1 MRKFLLWSSLLLFF
15 ANPGACLA
23 QTTCKRIADAEQKLY
38 GFRSAKLS
46 DPERKQKSAAMDS
59 FWQLVKS
66 SGQRGV
72 ACLRPLL
79 EKQTDT
85 FAVFDEASLLYSL
98 DRSPESL
105 NIVARAVARTDL
117 ADVQPADYVRMGL
130 VLAKQGL
137 DTEPIGRNYI
147 NAKSDVTAYLPEHG
161 AYRLDRVAGAI
172 LLFGVLPTDKIDDAL
187 SAEVKSD
194 NTDTRN
200 AAAIVWSLNMT
211 ARSFKGLADLGEM
224 KDFSEEARRQVHST
238 LIPFTVRVSTPKYTR
253 EQMLAKIAKFPEM
266 DMDPSEDFERE
277 NKALDNSV
285 YATFTA
291 ADVETLRESRRKL
304 ITGVSNESVESY
316 AEMSRVLLHL
326 INKLGLYAEYRTR
339 GQAPAPVAKP

>member
-1 MRKFLLWSSLLLFF
+1 MRKFILWSSLLPLF

-23 QTTCKRIADAEQKLY
+23 QTACKAIAEAEQKLY
-38 GFRSAKLS
+38 GFRPAKVS
-46 DPERKQKSAAMDS
+46 DSERKQKSAAMDS

-66 SGQRGV
+66 SGQQGV

-79 EKQTDT
+79 EKQTDA

-105 NIVARAVARTDL
+105 SIVARAVARTNL

-130 VLAKQGL
+130 ALARQGL
-137 DTEPIGRNYI
+137 DTEPIARNYI

-161 AYRLDRVAGAI
+161 AYRLDRTAGAI
-172 LLFGVLPTDKIDDAL
+172 LLFGVLPTDKIDDTL
-187 SAEVKSD
+187 SAEVKSS
-194 NTDTRN
+194 NPDTRN

-224 KDFSEEARRQVHST
+224 KDFSEEARHQVHST
-238 LIPFTVRVSTPKYTR
+238 LIPFTVRISTPKYTR

-266 DMDPSEDFERE
+266 EMDPSEDFERE

-285 YATFTA
+285 YATFTP
-291 ADVETLRESRRKL
+291 ADVDTLRESRRKL
-304 ITGVSNESVESY
+304 ITGVSNESVEGY

-326 INKLGLYAEYRTR
+326 INKLGLYAEFRTR
-339 GQAPAPVAKP
+339 RQAHASEAKP